1 MESYRDFARVYD
13 EFMDQTPY
21 DEWLLN
27 ILNIFKEYKIDK
39 DAQVLDLGCGTGKMA
54 RKLAREG
61 YQVTAVDNSM
71 DMLEIA
77 ASEEDDHI
85 LYVLQD
91 MVSLELPQQV
101 DAAVSICDCMNY
113 ILEEED
119 LKEAF
124 RRVREFLKEDG
135 VFVFDMNSH
144 YKYKEILAC
153 NTFAEDREDASFIWD
168 NFYDE
173 EERINEYQLSL
184 FIQNEQGTYNKYE
197 ELHLQKAYEQEEVV
211 SFLYEAGFSSV
222 CVLDV
227 ETARQKHNTS
237 PVATA
242 ALGRLLT
249 AGAMMGSM
257 CKNDSDVIT
266 LQIQCSGPIG
276 GLTVTAD
283 SKANVK
289 GYVNNPDVM
298 LPPSK
303 EGKLDVGKAL
313 DLGVLTVIKDIGLKE
328 PYSGQTHL
336 VSGEIAEDLTYY
348 FAASEQIPTSV
359 ALGVLMNKDN
369 TVRQAGGFII
379 QMMPYAEEETISK
392 LEKKIAE
399 FKSVTYA
406 LEHEH
411 TPEKMMEDLLGDM
424 DMKIYEKVPTQFHCN
439 CSKERVEKAVISV
452 GKKEIQNMIDDG
464 EPIEVNCHFCNTHYH
479 YSVDDLKRML
489 NEATR

>member
-144 YKYKEILAC
+144 YKYKEILAR

-211 SFLYEAGFSSV
+211 SFPYEAGFSSV
-222 CVLDV
+222 RVLDA
-227 ETARQKHNTS
+227 ETMDEVKEDTQ
-237 PVATA
+237 
-242 ALGRLLT
+242 RLYY
-249 AGAMMGSM
+249 
-257 CKNDSDVIT
+257 I
-266 LQIQCSGPIG
+266 
-276 GLTVTAD
+276 
-283 SKANVK
+283 AN
-289 GYVNNPDVM
+289 
-298 LPPSK
+298 
-303 EGKLDVGKAL
+303 
-313 DLGVLTVIKDIGLKE
+313 
-328 PYSGQTHL
+328 
-336 VSGEIAEDLTYY
+336 
-348 FAASEQIPTSV
+348 
-359 ALGVLMNKDN
+359 
-369 TVRQAGGFII
+369 
-379 QMMPYAEEETISK
+379 
-392 LEKKIAE
+392 
-399 FKSVTYA
+399 
-406 LEHEH
+406 
-411 TPEKMMEDLLGDM
+411 
-424 DMKIYEKVPTQFHCN
+424 
-439 CSKERVEKAVISV
+439 
-452 GKKEIQNMIDDG
+452 
-464 EPIEVNCHFCNTHYH
+464 
-479 YSVDDLKRML
+479 
-489 NEATR
+489 